1 MSKDGLDEA
10 FHSAD
15 PDVRRRA
22 VQGMSLR
29 PRGTPL
35 ALIVDALSDSDWRV
49 RREAISLAAQ
59 SAEKDA
65 LIDSLLARLVDT
77 DNTGLRNAAIEVLGM
92 VAQGRAQKFAD
103 ALAGAGE
110 GAQKF
115 VVEAMGKTRD
125 PRMIDHLE
133 PLVLGP
139 DGNVAAAAVEAL
151 VCIGGSR
158 AEGLLK
164 ARLSTPHLFLRIS
177 ILEGLTRLGT
187 RLTWT
192 ELAPAVDDAIVR
204 RISAELLGRTGEP
217 QALELLL
224 DLATDPSPQTSSAA
238 LRAIAVLALET
249 QADRKELIDR
259 LSASNASFRRAL
271 HEALLHGDTPTRQGA
286 AYLAVLCRDASSL
299 EAVLQAV
306 ADDVVSPETVVA
318 LRASGS
324 GLIDPLLMQRGAEPR
339 VWAIALELAAELS
352 YRHLDEVPTATRD
365 RIRSLI
371 ERDLTD
377 ATDAV
382 RAAAAESLL
391 WWGDPR
397 DCRALVQCLASPS
410 HQVRAAATRAL
421 EGLAK
426 RVPDAVEEALQEAD
440 LDGPGGADIAHILAR
455 LDSPRAEELLKRGLH
470 SAEPRTRRAAL
481 QALAIANASASD
493 MAQLIGYAVADED
506 IDVQIAAVRTLG
518 QMSTREADGPL
529 RTALDSPFASTRAEA
544 ALALG
549 RRDANGAIPHI
560 RALLEDREPVVVS
573 AALDALAW
581 LRDSE
586 VATAV
591 ERALSHADEEIFQA
605 GLRAARTLPVH
616 DAERLVGRGLVHS
629 AWNVRMLAT
638 KLLLDLDT
646 EHTRQ
651 LLRQALTDETD
662 SMVRHAI
669 ESGLRLGA

>member
-1 MSKDGLDEA
+1 VSEDRLDEA
-10 FHSAD
+10 FHSSD
-15 PDVRRRA
+15 PDVRRQA

-29 PRGTPL
+29 PQGTPL
-35 ALIVDALSDSDWRV
+35 TQIVDALSDPDWRV

-59 SAEKDA
+59 STEKDA
-65 LIDSLLARLVDT
+65 LIDALLGRLIET

-92 VAQGRAQKFAD
+92 VAQGQAGKFAD
-103 ALAGAGE
+103 ALTAVSGGAR
-110 GAQKF
+110 KF
-115 VVEAMGKTRD
+115 LVEAMGKTRD

-133 PLVLGP
+133 PLVRGS
-139 DGNVAAAAVEAL
+139 DANVAAAAVEAL
-151 VCIGGSR
+151 VCIGGRR
-158 AEGLLK
+158 AEDILK
-164 ARLSTPHLFLRIS
+164 ERLSTPRLFLRIS

-187 RLTWT
+187 RLSWA
-192 ELAPAVDDAIVR
+192 ELAPAVNDVIVR

-217 QALELLL
+217 EALEFLL

-238 LRAIAVLALET
+238 LRAIAALAGET
-249 QADRKELIDR
+249 EGDQDELIDR
-259 LSASNASFRRAL
+259 LNASNESFRREL

-286 AYLAVLCRDASSL
+286 AYLAVLCQDESSL

-306 ADDVVSPETVVA
+306 ADDVVTPQTAVA

-324 GLIDPLLMQRGAEPR
+324 ALIEPLLMQRGGEPR

-352 YRHLDEVPTATRD
+352 YRHLDEVPAATRD

-397 DCRALVQCLASPS
+397 DCRALVECLTSPS

-426 RVPDAVEEALQEAD
+426 RVPAAVEEALENAD
-440 LDGPGGADIAHILAR
+440 LDGPGGADIAHVLSR

-470 SAEPRTRRAAL
+470 SGDPRTRRAAV
-481 QALAIANASASD
+481 QALAMANASE

-506 IDVQIAAVRTLG
+506 IDVQVAAVRTLG

-529 RTALDSPFASTRAEA
+529 RTALDSPFAPTRAEA

-549 RRDANGAIPHI
+549 RREVDEAIPSI
-560 RALLEDREPVVVS
+560 RALLEDKEPVVVS

-581 LRDSE
+581 LGDSE

-591 ERALSHADEEIFQA
+591 ERALSHADDEIFQA
-605 GLRAARTLPVH
+605 GLRAARTLPGRE
-616 DAERLVGRGLVHS
+616 AERLVSRGLAHS
-629 AWNVRMLAT
+629 AWNVRMLAI

-646 EHTRQ
+646 EQTRK
-651 LLRQALTDETD
+651 LLREALTDETD

>member
-1 MSKDGLDEA
+1 MTQDGLDEA

-35 ALIVDALSDSDWRV
+35 KQIVDALSDLDWRV

-59 SAEKDA
+59 SAERDA
-65 LIDSLLARLVDT
+65 LIDSLLARLVGT
-77 DNTGLRNAAIEVLGM
+77 DNIGLRNAAIEVLGM

-103 ALAGAGE
+103 ALTASGR

-115 VVEAMGKTRD
+115 LVEAMGKTRD
-125 PRMIDHLE
+125 PRMIDHLA
-133 PLVLGP
+133 PLVRGP
-139 DGNVAAAAVEAL
+139 DANAAAAAVEAL

-158 AEGLLK
+158 AEDLLK
-164 ARLSTPHLFLRIS
+164 ERLSTPHLFLRIS

-217 QALELLL
+217 EALEFLL

-238 LRAIAVLALET
+238 IRAISVLASDV
-249 QADRKELIDR
+249 QGDRDELVDR
-259 LSASNASFRRAL
+259 LSASNESFRRAL
-271 HEALLHGDTPTRQGA
+271 HEALLHGDTRTRQGA
-286 AYLAVLCRDASSL
+286 AHLAVLCQDQSSL

-318 LRASGS
+318 LRTSGS
-324 GLIDPLLMQRGAEPR
+324 GLIDPLLMQRGSEPR

-352 YRHLDEVPTATRD
+352 YRHLDAVPAATRD

-377 ATDAV
+377 AADAV
-382 RAAAAESLL
+382 RAAAAGSLL

-397 DCRALVQCLASPS
+397 DCRALVECLSSSS
-410 HQVRAAATRAL
+410 HQVRAAATSAL

-426 RVPDAVEEALQEAD
+426 RVPDAVEEALHGAD
-440 LDGPGGADIAHILAR
+440 LDGPGGADIAHVLSR
-455 LDSPRAEELLKRGLH
+455 LDSVGAEELLKRGLH
-470 SAEPRTRRAAL
+470 SGDPRTRRAAV
-481 QALAIANASASD
+481 QALAIANASE

-518 QMSTREADGPL
+518 QMSTGDADGPL
-529 RTALDSPFASTRAEA
+529 GTALDSPYAPTRAEA

-549 RRDANGAIPHI
+549 RREANGAIPRI
-560 RALLEDREPVVVS
+560 RALLEDKEPVVVS
-573 AALDALAW
+573 AALDALSW
-581 LRDSE
+581 LGDSE

-591 ERALSHADEEIFQA
+591 ERALSHADDEIFQA

-616 DAERLVGRGLVHS
+616 DAERLVSRGLTHS
-629 AWNVRMLAT
+629 AWNVRMLAI

-646 EHTRQ
+646 ERTR
-651 LLRQALTDETD
+651 LVLRRALTDETD

-669 ESGLRLGA
+669 ESGLQLGA

>member
-1 MSKDGLDEA
+1 MSEDGLDEA

-65 LIDSLLARLVDT
+65 LIDSLLARLVET
-77 DNTGLRNAAIEVLGM
+77 DNIGLRNAAIEVLGM
-92 VAQGRAQKFAD
+92 VAQGQAHKFAD
-103 ALAGAGE
+103 ALAGAGG

-115 VVEAMGKTRD
+115 LVEAMGKTRD

-133 PLVLGP
+133 ALVLGP

-164 ARLSTPHLFLRIS
+164 ERLSTPHLFLRIS

-204 RISAELLGRTGEP
+204 RIATELLGRTGEP
-217 QALELLL
+217 QALEFLL

-249 QADRKELIDR
+249 QADRAELIDR

-286 AYLAVLCRDASSL
+286 AYLAVLCRDESSL

-324 GLIDPLLMQRGAEPR
+324 ALIDPLLMQRGAEPR

-397 DCRALVQCLASPS
+397 DCRALVQCLGSPS

-440 LDGPGGADIAHILAR
+440 LDGPGGADIAHVLAR
-455 LDSPRAEELLKRGLH
+455 LDSPRRRGA
-470 SAEPRTRRAAL
+470 S
-481 QALAIANASASD
+481 QARLA
-493 MAQLIGYAVADED
+493 Q
-506 IDVQIAAVRTLG
+506 R
-518 QMSTREADGPL
+518 
-529 RTALDSPFASTRAEA
+529 
-544 ALALG
+544 
-549 RRDANGAIPHI
+549 
-560 RALLEDREPVVVS
+560 
-573 AALDALAW
+573 
-581 LRDSE
+581 
-586 VATAV
+586 
-591 ERALSHADEEIFQA
+591 
-605 GLRAARTLPVH
+605 
-616 DAERLVGRGLVHS
+616 
-629 AWNVRMLAT
+629 
-638 KLLLDLDT
+638 
-646 EHTRQ
+646 
-651 LLRQALTDETD
+651 
-662 SMVRHAI
+662 
-669 ESGLRLGA
+669 

>member
-1 MSKDGLDEA
+1 MSEDRLDEA

-15 PDVRRRA
+15 PDVRRQA

-29 PRGTPL
+29 PQGTPL
-35 ALIVDALSDSDWRV
+35 TQIVDALSDSDWRV

-65 LIDSLLARLVDT
+65 LIDALLARLVET

-92 VAQGRAQKFAD
+92 VAQGQVDKFAD
-103 ALAGAGE
+103 ALAGAG
-110 GAQKF
+110 GGPQKF
-115 VVEAMGKTRD
+115 LVEAMGKTRD

-133 PLVLGP
+133 PLVRGP
-139 DGNVAAAAVEAL
+139 DANVAAAAVEAL

-164 ARLSTPHLFLRIS
+164 ERLATPHLFLRIS

-192 ELAPAVDDAIVR
+192 ELAPAVDDVIVR

-217 QALELLL
+217 EALEFLL

-238 LRAIAVLALET
+238 LRAIAVLASET
-249 QADRKELIDR
+249 QDDHDELIDR
-259 LSASNASFRRAL
+259 LSASNESFRRAL

-286 AYLAVLCRDASSL
+286 AYLAVLCRDESSL
-299 EAVLQAV
+299 EAVLQAI
-306 ADDVVSPETVVA
+306 ADDVVSPETVGA

-324 GLIDPLLMQRGAEPR
+324 ALIEPLLMQRGGEPR

-352 YRHLDEVPTATRD
+352 YRHLDEVPAAIRD

-397 DCRALVQCLASPS
+397 DCRALVECLSSQS
-410 HQVRAAATRAL
+410 HQVRAAATSAL

-426 RVPDAVEEALQEAD
+426 RVPAAVEQALQEAD
-440 LDGPGGADIAHILAR
+440 LEGPGGADIAHVLSR
-455 LDSPRAEELLKRGLH
+455 LDSAGAQELLKRGLH
-470 SAEPRTRRAAL
+470 SGDPRTRRAAV
-481 QALAIANASASD
+481 QALAIANASEI
-493 MAQLIGYAVADED
+493 AQLIGYAVADED
-506 IDVQIAAVRTLG
+506 IDVQIAAVRTLS

-529 RTALDSPFASTRAEA
+529 RTALDSPFAPTRAEA

-549 RRDANGAIPHI
+549 RREANGAIPRI
-560 RALLEDREPVVVS
+560 RALLEDKEPVVVS

-581 LRDSE
+581 LGDSE

-605 GLRAARTLPVH
+605 GLRAARTLPPR
-616 DAERLVGRGLVHS
+616 DAERLVSRGLAHS
-629 AWNVRMLAT
+629 AWNVRMLAI

-651 LLRQALTDETD
+651 LLHQALTAETD